1 MGVSRAV
8 KAFQLP
14 TLLEVVVKPFK
25 PKLSTSLSIVVMMQ
39 APLVAEAK
47 CSRTF
52 RYALS
57 DWKPYAF
64 KDPTPAGQG
73 IDADILKVIAKESG
87 CEIEVL
93 SDIPG
98 PRSHLMFK
106 QGQFDVFTGYSYTEE
121 RTEFARFTRSY
132 RDEVVGVFGL
142 SSKIKPDEIKT
153 FDNIL
158 DKKYYLIAPASGVY
172 GKEYAE
178 AEPTL
183 TVRKQL
189 SKVDGAERALQMLMK
204 NRGDLVLNDAYVLQY
219 TAMSMRIGSLQ
230 KTLLEATREKIY
242 LGLSKAST
250 TEADQKVIDQALEK
264 LIANGSIDK
273 IFRRYGIKNR

>member
-1 MGVSRAV
+1 M
-8 KAFQLP
+8 
-14 TLLEVVVKPFK
+14 KPFK
-25 PKLSTSLSIVVMMQ
+25 TKFSTSLSIVVMML
-39 APLVAEAK
+39 APIVVEAK
-47 CSRTF
+47 CSRPL

-64 KDPTPAGQG
+64 KDATPAGHG
-73 IDADILKVIAKESG
+73 IDADILKAITKEAG
-87 CEIEVL
+87 CEVEVL

-106 QGQFDVFTGYSYTEE
+106 QGQIDVFTGYSYTDE
-121 RTEFARFTRSY
+121 RTEFARYTRSY

-142 SSKIKPDEIKT
+142 SSKIKPDEIRT
-153 FDNIL
+153 FSDVL
-158 DKKYYLIAPASGVY
+158 DRKYYLIAPASGVY
-172 GKEYAE
+172 GKEYTE
-178 AEPTL
+178 AESTL
-183 TVRKQL
+183 IERKQL
-189 SKVDGAERALQMLMK
+189 SKIDGAERALQMLMK